1 MSTIIKNCKIC
12 HEIDLLKKWN
22 RKDCKV
28 IFTFTSHKYWKW
40 GDLFCF
46 EMHKNITHVNSWK
59 QSIAQTTVDACS
71 QEYSG
76 TNSLILKKP
85 SWKERGQQKLF
96 WQNNLHDRKCK
107 LNSTTCNSNQKWRNE
122 KCQYECKNHH
132 TSNKDHRL
140 SPSIC
145 ICNNSWYLCI
155 DNPLTISPN
164 VNTISTSITSTMPIN
179 SADKKSKK

>member
-1 MSTIIKNCKIC
+1 MSSLFELKDNDITIDMSTIIKNCKIC

-96 WQNNLHDRKCK
+96 WQTRKT
-107 LNSTTCNSNQKWRNE
+107 LNVFLKCSKPFQSFLGHSRPKILCDFKW
-122 KCQYECKNHH
+122 
-132 TSNKDHRL
+132 S
-140 SPSIC
+140 
-145 ICNNSWYLCI
+145 
-155 DNPLTISPN
+155 
-164 VNTISTSITSTMPIN
+164 
-179 SADKKSKK
+179 